1 MAVTISGTIRAIGIE
16 LASDRLPSEP
26 NRRGDHLYYEEPS
39 SYRRAGHGREAKGGQ
54 SVREYLLT
62 ILAAAVITYLL
73 TPAVRM
79 FAIWFGAMT
88 AVRARDV
95 HAIPTPRLGGLAMFF
110 GMVGALVVAARLP
123 KMSEIVSSRSSSGVG
138 VGLLLASGLIVLI
151 GIADDKWEIDALTKF
166 AGQVA
171 AAGLLIMN
179 GVQLYWIPL
188 PSGGILIL
196 PPELGVPLTVFIVVA
211 TINAVNFIDG
221 LDGLAAGVVGI
232 AAVALFS
239 YAYLL
244 SYSLGVDLL
253 TWPTLITAILV
264 GMCAGFLPHNFNP
277 ARIFMG
283 DTGSMLIGLLL
294 SASTIMVTG
303 QFDYSLVASYKLF
316 PVFLPL
322 LLVPAVVAIPF
333 MDMLLAVWR
342 RTNQGKSPFAPD
354 KLHLHHRLLELG
366 HSHRRAVL
374 IMYFWVGLLASCVIE
389 LALAKPIAQD
399 LHVTQAIT
407 LTVSLAGTGL
417 VGIVGVV
424 AMIAIPRLRRSA
436 LVVPPAPAERTREAV
451 S

>member
-1 MAVTISGTIRAIGIE
+1 
-16 LASDRLPSEP
+16 
-26 NRRGDHLYYEEPS
+26 
-39 SYRRAGHGREAKGGQ
+39 
-54 SVREYLLT
+54 VREYLLT

-73 TPAVRM
+73 TPAVRR

-123 KMSEIVSSRSSSGVG
+123 RMSEIFKSSHSIGVG
-138 VGLLLASGLIVLI
+138 VGLLMASGLIVLI

-188 PSGGILIL
+188 PSGNISL
-196 PPELGVPLTVFIVVA
+196 PPEVGVPLTVIVVVA

-221 LDGLAAGVVGI
+221 LDGLAAGTVGI
-232 AAVALFS
+232 AAAALFS

-244 SYSLGVDLL
+244 SYSNHVDLL

-283 DTGSMLIGLLL
+283 DTGSMLIGLML
-294 SASTIMVTG
+294 SASTIMLTG
-303 QFDYSLVASYKLF
+303 QFDISLIEPYKLF
-316 PVFLPL
+316 AGFVPL

-354 KLHLHHRLLELG
+354 KQHLHHRLLELG

-374 IMYFWVGLLASCVIE
+374 IMYFWVGLLASLVIE
-389 LALAKPIAQD
+389 FALAKPIAEA
-399 LHVTQAIT
+399 LHVATA
-407 LTVSLAGTGL
+407 LTVTVSFGATCL
-417 VGIVGVV
+417 VGVAGVV
-424 AMIAIPRLRRSA
+424 AMIVIPRLHGP
-436 LVVPPAPAERTREAV
+436 VPLAPATPAERPREAV

>member
-1 MAVTISGTIRAIGIE
+1 
-16 LASDRLPSEP
+16 
-26 NRRGDHLYYEEPS
+26 
-39 SYRRAGHGREAKGGQ
+39 
-54 SVREYLLT
+54 VREYLLT

-73 TPAVRM
+73 TPAVRR

-123 KMSEIVSSRSSSGVG
+123 RMREIFSSGNSSGVG
-138 VGLLLASGLIVLI
+138 VGLLLAGGLIVLI
-151 GIADDKWEIDALTKF
+151 GIADDKWEIDPLTKF

-179 GVQLYWIPL
+179 GVQLFWIPL
-188 PSGGILIL
+188 PSGILIL
-196 PPELGVPLTVFIVVA
+196 PPELGVPLTVIMVVA

-221 LDGLAAGVVGI
+221 LDGLAAGTVGI
-232 AAVALFS
+232 AAAALFAYS
-239 YAYLL
+239 YLL
-244 SYSLGVDLL
+244 SDSVGVDLL

-303 QFDYSLVASYKLF
+303 QFDSSLIESYKLF

-322 LLVPAVVAIPF
+322 LLVSAVVAIPF

-389 LALAKPIAQD
+389 LALARPIAEA
-399 LHVTQAIT
+399 LHVTTTIT
-407 LTVSLAGTGL
+407 LMVSLAATGL
-417 VGIVGVV
+417 VGVAGVV
-424 AMIAIPRLRRSA
+424 AMIAVPRLRR
-436 LVVPPAPAERTREAV
+436 PAPGEPPVSAERPREAV

>member
-1 MAVTISGTIRAIGIE
+1 M
-16 LASDRLPSEP
+16 
-26 NRRGDHLYYEEPS
+26 
-39 SYRRAGHGREAKGGQ
+39 
-54 SVREYLLT
+54 REYLLT
-62 ILAAAVITYLL
+62 FLAAAVISYLM
-73 TPAVRM
+73 TPAVRR

-88 AVRARDV
+88 EVRARDV

-123 KMSEIVSSRSSSGVG
+123 RMSEIFTSSSSSGVG
-138 VGLLLASGLIVLI
+138 IGLLLAGGLITLI

-179 GVQLYWIPL
+179 GVQLFWIPL
-188 PSGGILIL
+188 PSGILIL
-196 PPELGVPLTVFIVVA
+196 PPELGVPLTVIIIVA

-221 LDGLAAGVVGI
+221 LDGLAAGTVGI

-244 SYSLGVDLL
+244 SDSVGVDLL
-253 TWPTLITAILV
+253 TWPTLITAILA
-264 GMCAGFLPHNFNP
+264 GMCVGFLPHNFNP

-283 DTGSMLIGLLL
+283 DTGSMLIGLML
-294 SASTIMVTG
+294 SASTIMLTG
-303 QFDYSLVASYKLF
+303 QFDSSLVGSYKLF
-316 PVFLPL
+316 PVFVPL

-389 LALAKPIAQD
+389 LALAKPIAEA
-399 LHVTQAIT
+399 LHVTTALT
-407 LTVSLAGTGL
+407 LTVSVAATVL
-417 VGIVGVV
+417 VGVTGVV
-424 AMIAIPRLRRSA
+424 GMVVIPRLRR
-436 LVVPPAPAERTREAV
+436 PAPVSAAAAAERPREAV

>member
-1 MAVTISGTIRAIGIE
+1 
-16 LASDRLPSEP
+16 
-26 NRRGDHLYYEEPS
+26 
-39 SYRRAGHGREAKGGQ
+39 
-54 SVREYLLT
+54 
-62 ILAAAVITYLL
+62 
-73 TPAVRM
+73 
-79 FAIWFGAMT
+79 
-88 AVRARDV
+88 
-95 HAIPTPRLGGLAMFF
+95 
-110 GMVGALVVAARLP
+110 MVGALVVAARLP
-123 KMSEIVSSRSSSGVG
+123 RMSEIFTSPSSSGIG
-138 VGLLLASGLIVLI
+138 IGLLLAGGLITLI

-179 GVQLYWIPL
+179 GVQLFWIPL
-188 PSGGILIL
+188 PSGILIL
-196 PPELGVPLTVFIVVA
+196 PPELGVPLTVIIIVA

-221 LDGLAAGVVGI
+221 LDGLAAGTVGI

-244 SYSLGVDLL
+244 SDSVGVDLL

-264 GMCAGFLPHNFNP
+264 GMCVGFLPHNFNP

-283 DTGSMLIGLLL
+283 DTGSMLIGLML
-294 SASTIMVTG
+294 SASTIMLTG
-303 QFDYSLVASYKLF
+303 QFDSSLVGSYKLF
-316 PVFLPL
+316 PVFVPL

-389 LALAKPIAQD
+389 LALAKPIAEA
-399 LHVTQAIT
+399 LHVTTAMT
-407 LTVSLAGTGL
+407 LTVSVALTVL
-417 VGIVGVV
+417 VGVTGVV
-424 AMIAIPRLRRSA
+424 GMVVVPRLRR
-436 LVVPPAPAERTREAV
+436 PAPAPAAPAAERPREV
-451 S
+451 VT

>member
-1 MAVTISGTIRAIGIE
+1 
-16 LASDRLPSEP
+16 
-26 NRRGDHLYYEEPS
+26 
-39 SYRRAGHGREAKGGQ
+39 
-54 SVREYLLT
+54 
-62 ILAAAVITYLL
+62 
-73 TPAVRM
+73 
-79 FAIWFGAMT
+79 
-88 AVRARDV
+88 
-95 HAIPTPRLGGLAMFF
+95 
-110 GMVGALVVAARLP
+110 
-123 KMSEIVSSRSSSGVG
+123 MSEIVSSRSSSGVG
-138 VGLLLASGLIVLI
+138 VGLLLAGGLIVLI

-179 GVQLYWIPL
+179 GVQLLWIPL
-188 PSGGILIL
+188 PSGILIL
-196 PPELGVPLTVFIVVA
+196 PPELGVPLTVIIIVA

-221 LDGLAAGVVGI
+221 LDGLAAGTVGI
-232 AAVALFS
+232 AAAALFS

-244 SYSLGVDLL
+244 SYSYHVDLL

-303 QFDYSLVASYKLF
+303 QFDSSLIGPYDLF
-316 PVFLPL
+316 PVFVPL

-333 MDMLLAVWR
+333 VDMLLAVWR

-354 KLHLHHRLLELG
+354 KQHLHHRLLELG

-389 LALAKPIAQD
+389 LALARPIAEA
-399 LHVTQAIT
+399 LHVTTAMT
-407 LTVSLAGTGL
+407 LTVTGSVTGL
-417 VGIVGVV
+417 VGIAGLV
-424 AMIAIPRLRRSA
+424 AMIVGPRRRRA
-436 LVVPPAPAERTREAV
+436 APVVPAAPAEIPREAV
-451 S
+451 F

>member
-1 MAVTISGTIRAIGIE
+1 
-16 LASDRLPSEP
+16 
-26 NRRGDHLYYEEPS
+26 
-39 SYRRAGHGREAKGGQ
+39 
-54 SVREYLLT
+54 VREYLLT
-62 ILAAAVITYLL
+62 ILAAAVITYLM
-73 TPAVRM
+73 TPAVRR

-88 AVRARDV
+88 EVRARDV

-123 KMSEIVSSRSSSGVG
+123 RMSEIFTSRSSSGVG
-138 VGLLLASGLIVLI
+138 IGLLLAGGLITLI

-179 GVQLYWIPL
+179 GVQLFWIPL
-188 PSGGILIL
+188 PSGILIL
-196 PPELGVPLTVFIVVA
+196 PPELGVPLTVIIIVA

-221 LDGLAAGVVGI
+221 LDGLAAGTVGI

-244 SYSLGVDLL
+244 SDSVGVDLL

-264 GMCAGFLPHNFNP
+264 GMCVGFLPHNFNP

-283 DTGSMLIGLLL
+283 DTGSMLIGLML
-294 SASTIMVTG
+294 SASTIMLTG
-303 QFDYSLVASYKLF
+303 QFDSSLVGSYKLF
-316 PVFLPL
+316 PVFVPL

-389 LALAKPIAQD
+389 LALAKPIAKA
-399 LHVTQAIT
+399 LHVTTAMT
-407 LTVSLAGTGL
+407 LTVSVAATVL
-417 VGIVGVV
+417 VGVTGVV
-424 AMIAIPRLRRSA
+424 AMIAIPRLRRPPP
-436 LVVPPAPAERTREAV
+436 VPPATPAERPREAV